1 MFFKLSE
8 IYKKIFNT
16 LIEKKN
22 LHTEFKTCIASG
34 SSVHKQ
40 GTLNIVV
47 LLLR

>member
-8 IYKKIFNT
+8 IYKNIFNT
-16 LIEKKN
+16 LIEKN

-40 GTLNIVV
+40 GTMNIVA